1 MNDIPARAGFRRILV
16 ALDASR
22 ESDAALAAAAE
33 LAKHL
38 DAELMGLFIE
48 DIDLLNL
55 AALPF
60 SREVPVLSLS
70 GRELDPE
77 RVERELRSKAAA
89 ARRALAALAD
99 ELHLQWSF
107 RIARGHV
114 DAELLTAS
122 QEADLVAVGKGTRPL
137 SGKARLG
144 STGRAIV
151 IQAARSVL
159 LAAGI
164 DGPADAPVAIVYEGS
179 GDSAALALAA
189 RLAESDRRHLVVFVL
204 GDSQTSF
211 AQREVSVRQ
220 QLRALG
226 VSAAILRLQTS
237 DAAGLLYALQ
247 SRPLSLLILDAIPK
261 LLPEVTLDL
270 LVEKCSCSL
279 LLLRDWT
286 LNRRAPT
293 GKQEGIDAA

>member
-1 MNDIPARAGFRRILV
+1 MNGIPTPGGFRRILV

-33 LAKHL
+33 LAQQL

-60 SREVPVLSLS
+60 SREVAVLSLS
-70 GRELDPE
+70 GRGLDPE
-77 RVERELRSKAAA
+77 RVARELRSKAAA
-89 ARRALAALAD
+89 ARRALAALA
-99 ELHLQWSF
+99 EEHHLQWSF

-122 QEADLVAVGKGTRPL
+122 READLVAVGKGTRPL

-144 STGRAIV
+144 STGRAMV
-151 IQAARSVL
+151 IQATRSVL

-164 DGPADAPVAIVYEGS
+164 GGPADAPVAIVYEGS

-204 GDSQTSF
+204 GDSQPSF
-211 AQREVSVRQ
+211 AQREVSIRQ

-261 LLPEVTLDL
+261 LLSDVTLDL

-286 LNRRAPT
+286 LDRRGST

>member
-1 MNDIPARAGFRRILV
+1 MNDMPARAGFRRILV

-70 GRELDPE
+70 GRELDLE

-89 ARRALAALAD
+89 ARRALAALAG

-144 STGRAIV
+144 STGRAMV
-151 IQAARSVL
+151 IQATRSVL

-164 DGPADAPVAIVYEGS
+164 GGPTDAPVAIVYEGS

-226 VSAAILRLQTS
+226 VSAAS
-237 DAAGLLYALQ
+237 YACKH
-247 SRPLSLLILDAIPK
+247 R
-261 LLPEVTLDL
+261 T
-270 LVEKCSCSL
+270 
-279 LLLRDWT
+279 
-286 LNRRAPT
+286 RRACCTRCSP
-293 GKQEGIDAA
+293 DR